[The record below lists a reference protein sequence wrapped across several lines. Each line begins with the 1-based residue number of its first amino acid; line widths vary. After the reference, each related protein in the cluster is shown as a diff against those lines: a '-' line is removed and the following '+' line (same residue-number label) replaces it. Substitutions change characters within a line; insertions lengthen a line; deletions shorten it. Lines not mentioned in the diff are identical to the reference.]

1 MADYRL
7 AGIATE
13 IASEVRASRTS
24 PGYGHPVHRE
34 LATGTGPCRSCLGLF
49 RVGREDRLLFTYQ
62 PDSGDHTL
70 GAPGP
75 VFIHATECAR
85 YEGSTLPTDLTELS
99 LLVEGR
105 TRDGRTLV
113 SDQKPGKEADDFIR
127 RCLDDPEVDFVA
139 LRHGEAGCFITRI
152 DRV

>member
-1 MADYRL
+1 MGRFQI
-7 AGIATE
+7 AGLPTRVTVEARITGK
-13 IASEVRASRTS
+13 S

-49 RVGREDRLLFTYQ
+49 EVGAEDRLLFTYQ
-62 PDSGDHTL
+62 ADSGDNTL

-75 VFIHATECAR
+75 VFIHAEECAR
-85 YEGSTLPTDLTELS
+85 YEGTAVPVDLTRLP

-105 TRDGRTLV
+105 TRDGRTLRSNV
-113 SDQKPGKEADDFIR
+113 IPGDEADRIIR
-127 RCLDDPEVDFVA
+127 DCLDDDEIDFVI

-152 DRV
+152 DRI